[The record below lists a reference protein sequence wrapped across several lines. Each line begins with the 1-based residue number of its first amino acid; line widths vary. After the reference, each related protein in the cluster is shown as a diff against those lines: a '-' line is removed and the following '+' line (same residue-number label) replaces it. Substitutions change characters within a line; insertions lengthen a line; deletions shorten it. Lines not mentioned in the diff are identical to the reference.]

1 MEQYKEINVQPS
13 KETIPEIAGFVEQTL
28 EELECPMKIQTT
40 MLIITDEIFSNLVYY
55 SQATEVTVKVGMET
69 GVYAITFTDNGIPY
83 NPLEAKTPDITLSA
97 EERSI
102 GGLGM
107 HIVKKMADEV
117 TYQYEDAKNILNVK
131 KHI

>member
-40 MLIITDEIFSNLVYY
+40 MLIVTDEIFSNLVYY

>member
-40 MLIITDEIFSNLVYY
+40 MLIVTDEIFSNLVYY

-69 GVYAITFTDNGIPY
+69 GVYSITFTDNGIPY